1 MQPLPFRYVWAGHLQ
16 SEARVAPGGEDAPMG
31 HDLQE
36 FPTLYV
42 SAGHLQSEARVDP
55 AGEV

>member
-1 MQPLPFRYVWAGHLQ
+1 LQ
-16 SEARVAPGGEDAPMG
+16 TFLSV
-31 HDLQE
+31 
-36 FPTLYV
+36 YV